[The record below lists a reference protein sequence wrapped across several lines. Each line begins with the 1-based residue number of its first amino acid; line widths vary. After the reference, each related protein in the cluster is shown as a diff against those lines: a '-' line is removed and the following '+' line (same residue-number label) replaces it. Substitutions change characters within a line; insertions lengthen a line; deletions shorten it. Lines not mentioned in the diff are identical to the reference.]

1 MRSTRSFRRFPAI
14 GPLAATCVAVLIA
27 GATAARAADDDA
39 VEAEKGKPKKPSVVF
54 SADDGVHGP
63 AMWITDGT
71 PAGTKFLADINPGP
85 GRADI
90 NQIARLKKGVVIFS
104 AKDLDGPTPHGDEL
118 WITDGTPKG
127 TKLLKDIEP
136 GPTGSNVGWL
146 TPVGGGKAMF
156 KADTTVEGG
165 ELWTTDGTAKGTR
178 LVKDIFPGR
187 YIDPFSGERPNSGTP
202 WQITAIGSGEAIFQG
217 QTARND
223 TETWISDGTPEG
235 TRLIRTINPT
245 GGSGARDFVS
255 LGDGR
260 TTFSATN
267 GADGGE
273 LYVTDGTSAGT
284 KLVKDINPG
293 AGGSS
298 IGGLFFGEMGLLKK
312 GRIVFS
318 AFTPDRGGELWTSD
332 GTANGTKLVKEI
344 DDGLESWG
352 DPASSDVQNIAA
364 MGDGRALF
372 TASDGGPNFEL
383 WITDGTSKGTTRVKD
398 INPGPA
404 AGSGPKGFTS
414 IGGGRFL
421 FAASDAARGRELWV
435 TNGTAKGTKLVKDIA
450 PGSASAMASAPR
462 FLSLG
467 DGRAIFAADDGSKGV
482 ELWVSDGTAKG
493 TKLLKD
499 INKGDGSSS
508 PASFTSLGD

>member
-1 MRSTRSFRRFPAI
+1 MRSTRTSRRRFARV
-14 GPLAATCVAVLIA
+14 GGLLGATSLAAFVCGAVAV
-27 GATAARAADDDA
+27 RAEDDA
-39 VEAEKGKPKKPSVVF
+39 EAAKAKPKKPSIVF
-54 SADDGVHGP
+54 AADDGVHGP

-71 PAGTKFLADINPGP
+71 PSGTKFLADINPGP

-104 AKDLDGPTPHGDEL
+104 AKDFDAPAPHGDEL

-136 GPTGSNVGWL
+136 GPIGSNIGWL

-165 ELWTTDGTAKGTR
+165 ELWITDGTSKGTR

-187 YIDPFSGERPNSGTP
+187 YIDPLAGERANSGTP
-202 WQITAIGSGEAIFQG
+202 WQITAIGGGSAIFRAQ
-217 QTARND
+217 AAMND
-223 TETWISDGTPEG
+223 TEAWVSDGTPEG
-235 TRLIRTINPT
+235 TKLLKAINPT
-245 GGSGARDFVS
+245 GGSGARDFVA

-260 TTFSATN
+260 TTFSATD
-267 GADGGE
+267 GANGGE
-273 LYVTDGTSAGT
+273 LYVTDGTTSGT

-293 AGGSS
+293 SGGSS
-298 IGGLFFGEMGLLKK
+298 VGGLFFGEMGLLKK

-318 AFTPDRGGELWTSD
+318 AFTPDKGAELWTSD

-372 TASDGGPNFEL
+372 AASDGGQNFEL
-383 WITDGTSKGTTRVKD
+383 WITDGKGKGTKLVKD
-398 INPGPA
+398 INPGSA
-404 AGSGPKGFTS
+404 VGSGPKGFAP
-414 IGGGRFL
+414 IGKGRFL
-421 FAASDAARGRELWV
+421 FAATDAARGRELWV
-435 TNGTAKGTKLVKDIA
+435 TDGTSKGTKLVKDIA
-450 PGSASAMASAPR
+450 PGAASGMASTPR
-462 FLSLG
+462 FLPLG
-467 DGRAIFAADDGSKGV
+467 DGRAIFAADDGAKGL
-482 ELWVSDGTAKG
+482 ELWVSDGAAKG

-499 INKGDGSSS
+499 INKGSGSSS
-508 PASFTSLGD
+508 PTSFTSLGD